1 MENYCNFKPFD
12 KVLVRYDDQH
22 VWQIDFFSH
31 YVRGVECPYK
41 CLTRDFNQCIPYEG
55 HEHLIDTTSEP
66 SLPKQTEQ
74 SQTQTKENK
83 MEEDCDNYGYPVEYF
98 KKNDVVL
105 CRDGEDGVWE
115 INSFVAKGDL
125 CYPFQCEFYGWK
137 YCIPYEGHEH
147 LLGTTDKPER
157 CNPDRNTLFGIKL
170 KPGYVLEFEY
180 GKVGVIFPIREI
192 GSQKKEQLALIY
204 TSGPW
209 VQLAY
214 IEVSKVIAIRGR
226 AFGSLLT
233 NGELL
238 WKRAQKQSLTKAEI
252 AEKFGMK
259 AKDFVIVGVEP
270 EKNE

>member
-1 MENYCNFKPFD
+1 MENNCNFKPFD

-98 KKNDVVL
+98 KRNDVVL
-105 CRDGEDGVWE
+105 CRDAEDEEWRKT
-115 INSFVAKGDL
+115 SFVAKGSEQ
-125 CYPFQCEFYGWK
+125 YPFQCLFYRWK
-137 YCIPYEGHEH
+137 NCIPYEGNEH

-157 CNPDRNTLFGIKL
+157 CNPNKNTLFVIKF

-180 GKVGVIFPIREI
+180 DEI
-192 GSQKKEQLALIY
+192 GILFPTANGFAVSYAKGLWQFLKGIKKDSIVRILGITQTDYLR
-204 TSGPW
+204 S
-209 VQLAY
+209 
-214 IEVSKVIAIRGR
+214 
-226 AFGSLLT
+226 
-233 NGELL
+233 GELL
-238 WKRAQKQSLTKAEI
+238 WEKPKKQTFTKAEI
-252 AEKFGMK
+252 AERLDMNVQ
-259 AKDFVIVGVEP
+259 DFEIIDED
-270 EKNE
+270 NEENE

>member
-98 KKNDVVL
+98 ERNDVVL
-105 CRDGEDGVWE
+105 CRDAECEEWS
-115 INSFVAKGDL
+115 ITSFVAKGNEQ
-125 CYPFQCEFYGWK
+125 YPFQGHFYRWK
-137 YCIPYEGHEH
+137 NCIPYEGNEH
-147 LLGTTDKPER
+147 LLGTADAPER
-157 CNPDRNTLFGIKL
+157 YDPNKNTLFGIKL
-170 KPGYVLEFEY
+170 KPGYVLEFEDDET
-180 GKVGVIFPIREI
+180 GILFPTANGFAVSYAKGLRQFLKGI
-192 GSQKKEQLALIY
+192 KKDSIVRIMGITQTDYLR
-204 TSGPW
+204 S
-209 VQLAY
+209 
-214 IEVSKVIAIRGR
+214 
-226 AFGSLLT
+226 
-233 NGELL
+233 GELL
-238 WKRAQKQSLTKAEI
+238 WEKPKKQTFTKAEI
-252 AEKFGMK
+252 AERLDMNVQ
-259 AKDFVIVGVEP
+259 DFEIIDED
-270 EKNE
+270 NEENE

>member
-55 HEHLIDTTSEP
+55 
-66 SLPKQTEQ
+66 
-74 SQTQTKENK
+74 N
-83 MEEDCDNYGYPVEYF
+83 
-98 KKNDVVL
+98 
-105 CRDGEDGVWE
+105 
-115 INSFVAKGDL
+115 
-125 CYPFQCEFYGWK
+125 
-137 YCIPYEGHEH
+137 EH

-180 GKVGVIFPIREI
+180 GKVGIIFPIREI
-192 GSQKKEQLALIY
+192 GSPKKEQLALIY

-209 VQLAY
+209 VQLEY

-252 AEKFGMK
+252 AERLGMK
-259 AKDFVIVGVEP
+259 AKDFVIVE
-270 EKNE
+270 EDNEENE